1 MSAETEFV
9 EENFLRA
16 THQANKA
23 RVVAHLLSP
32 LLHKEFPTLFPNP
45 PEISA
50 VSGQGWSNL
59 TLRVDT
65 LNSDRRYILRLSPR
79 ESRGSGA
86 LLKSKSL
93 PHYEKEQF
101 VVERLQGEEFV
112 PRVASNGTGVLT
124 LRVPGRGEVEF
135 AYALQGMFPFRA
147 AREVVTGLDRQR
159 CLEQLGAIVR
169 RIHGT
174 VVQGYGNDFDESKGA
189 FQYASFED
197 FVQSKVSLI
206 EECDVARSMKRW
218 LIKRATDLVSLKPEP
233 RLYHRDLLG
242 NWGNFLVDE
251 HGDVRGVIDW
261 EFAGAGAAF
270 HYEMASMVYVL
281 TRDGASSE
289 EIERD
294 VCAVL
299 RGYGI
304 SREAYKTSYE
314 REVETLVLMNSVS
327 ALIKFDVLRQRGGL
341 EREPWRRRFAERA
354 SHLCERCFSMDRAA

>member
-1 MSAETEFV
+1 
-9 EENFLRA
+9 
-16 THQANKA
+16 
-23 RVVAHLLSP
+23 
-32 LLHKEFPTLFPNP
+32 
-45 PEISA
+45 
-50 VSGQGWSNL
+50 
-59 TLRVDT
+59 
-65 LNSDRRYILRLSPR
+65 
-79 ESRGSGA
+79 
-86 LLKSKSL
+86 
-93 PHYEKEQF
+93 
-101 VVERLQGEEFV
+101 
-112 PRVASNGTGVLT
+112 
-124 LRVPGRGEVEF
+124 
-135 AYALQGMFPFRA
+135 
-147 AREVVTGLDRQR
+147 
-159 CLEQLGAIVR
+159 
-169 RIHGT
+169 
-174 VVQGYGNDFDESKGA
+174 
-189 FQYASFED
+189 
-197 FVQSKVSLI
+197 
-206 EECDVARSMKRW
+206 
-218 LIKRATDLVSLKPEP
+218 
-233 RLYHRDLLG
+233 
-242 NWGNFLVDE
+242 VDE